1 MSIDGLS
8 GASGAMGPQVGAPSA
23 LRRVLEL
30 GWIEGRVTALLGE
43 GEARI
48 STALGPLTVTLA
60 ALQPM
65 PGDRLRLR
73 IDPQTGQLRI
83 ETLAPHDPPA
93 ALPAAG
99 AGAMAGA
106 GRAVQEGAAFLPS
119 AVLAGLQPLLPGGGG
134 QAGPPMPQADVALY
148 SLLAALFPAA
158 VADGRLRRP
167 DRRRPNAY
175 RPDPGPEA
183 PPPEVAPEPPDS
195 AGTEPDL
202 TLADAPETLVWLEVP
217 PEVPPAA
224 QPDAGGPAPRPVAG
238 EPTEDFPGSRAA
250 IEIGIAGTGRVRLQA
265 HLGGGRVS
273 FEVTSEGELPPALVE
288 RIRARARSLA
298 ESWDAPL
305 DLRWTGA
312 GGAGADGPAAQP

>member
-99 AGAMAGA
+99 AGA

-119 AVLAGLQPLLPGGGG
+119 AVLAGLQPLLPGGAG

-183 PPPEVAPEPPDS
+183 APPDVAPEPPDS
-195 AGTEPDL
+195 AGTEPDPAP
-202 TLADAPETLVWLEVP
+202 ADGPETLVWLEVP
-217 PEVPPAA
+217 PEGLPEGPPGG
-224 QPDAGGPAPRPVAG
+224 GGPHPRPVEG

-305 DLRWTGA
+305 DLRWNGA
-312 GGAGADGPAAQP
+312 GGSGAAGPAAQP